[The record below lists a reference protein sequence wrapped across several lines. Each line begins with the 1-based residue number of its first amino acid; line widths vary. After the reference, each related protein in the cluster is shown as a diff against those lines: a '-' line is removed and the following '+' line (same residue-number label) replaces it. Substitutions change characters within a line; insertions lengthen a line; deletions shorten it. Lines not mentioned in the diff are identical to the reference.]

1 MITYIKAPEGTAS
14 TTIQCSDIVRLEARV
29 LEFFNQKVFN
39 LYIFLRKGEDEHFHM
54 LSYPDRESTQ
64 TAYRQL
70 SASISGPIGP
80 EHVIKLDAAL
90 PGVAEPTE
98 APPQT

>member
-1 MITYIKAPEGTAS
+1 MITYIKAPAGTAS
-14 TTIQCSDIVRLEARV
+14 TTIQCSDIVRLETRV
-29 LEFFNQKVFN
+29 LEFFNQKAFN
-39 LYIFLRKGEDEHFHM
+39 LYVFLRKGEGEHFYM

-64 TAYRQL
+64 TAYKQF

-90 PGVAEPTE
+90 PGVPNPA
-98 APPQT
+98 